1 MVTGCAA
8 TLLHPH
14 MIYAYNSTGYY
25 GVYHPNPGYP
35 SVYHPNPG
43 YPKPYAARV
52 SRGGPGKHR
61 LV

>member
-8 TLLHPH
+8 ALLHPH

-25 GVYHPNPGYP
+25 G
-35 SVYHPNPG
+35 VYHPNPG